1 MTADVRR
8 APRRGTPS
16 RMRHKAY
23 APDARTRNRRMCS
36 GDASFTRSFDPC
48 TSILTTHHGGKT
60 SGGEALAS
68 ASRLGKPTQV
78 GGTSTGVGVS
88 GRSAARRM
96 FISGASSRA
105 GHVEEKEGG
114 RGLRPCEDQEPRLG
128 CPHVELLL
136 QKSVGDVWSRISSAN
151 ALQKERS
158 GSSERGPSAERRS
171 AGETVGRRVERKVRR
186 ESASPAKTGE
196 DRRKTQGGTRVSF
209 SGHDIAESGGM
220 VVGPGP

>member
-1 MTADVRR
+1 VVRR
-8 APRRGTPS
+8 S
-16 RMRHKAY
+16 H
-23 APDARTRNRRMCS
+23 
-36 GDASFTRSFDPC
+36 
-48 TSILTTHHGGKT
+48 LT
-60 SGGEALAS
+60 
-68 ASRLGKPTQV
+68 SRLGKPTQV

-114 RGLRPCEDQEPRLG
+114 QGLRPCEDQEPRLG

-136 QKSVGDVWSRISSAN
+136 QKSVGDVWSRISSAH

-186 ESASPAKTGE
+186 ESASPVRRERTGARPRVARE
-196 DRRKTQGGTRVSF
+196 CHSAVMTSPKAVPWSWDQGRN
-209 SGHDIAESGGM
+209 GHWIL
-220 VVGPGP
+220 